1 MCILQILMQNNS
13 QHIIKDCM
21 LLLENGDSFFG
32 KGYGIFG
39 TTVGE
44 ICFNTSITGYQEIL
58 TDPSYKNQII
68 TFTFPH
74 IGIVGTNSNDIESKI
89 IHSSGCI
96 VNNLSIYSSNHR
108 SELCFHAWLKKNKT
122 ICISGID
129 TRTLTRKIR
138 SGGVMKALIHHSSK
152 KKINKSK
159 FLKKIR
165 DFPSMDFSDLTS
177 QVTTANVYIWKN
189 KKKEILDN
197 EDISILQNKKFI
209 AVIDFGIKENILNLL
224 ENQNYNLVVFPSNFN
239 TKIILEQNPSGI
251 FLSNGPGD
259 PKATYE
265 NNKYN
270 IDYLLK
276 EKIPVFG
283 ICLGHQILALA
294 FGANTVKMHH
304 GHRGANHPVKN
315 LKNKK
320 VEITVQN
327 HGFVVDQNKL
337 NSNIIVTHN
346 SLFDGTVA
354 GLKIKNK
361 PFFSVQYHPEA
372 SPGPQDSR
380 YLFKEFKKN
389 IDKYAK
395 KK

>member
-1 MCILQILMQNNS
+1 MQNDS

-21 LLLENGDSFFG
+21 LLLENGDCFFG
-32 KGYGIFG
+32 KGYGDFG
-39 TTVGE
+39 TTIGE
-44 ICFNTSITGYQEIL
+44 ICFNTSMSGYQEIM

-74 IGIVGTNSNDIESKI
+74 IGIVGTNNNDHESEA
-89 IHSSGCI
+89 IHSAGCI
-96 VNNLSIYSSNHR
+96 VNNLSTYSSNHR
-108 SELCFHAWLKKNKT
+108 SEMYFHDWLKKNKK

-138 SGGVMKALIHHSSK
+138 SSGVMKALIHHPKKKNFNKSKLLKKIEEFPIIDSSDLASKVSTKKVFIWKNNK
-152 KKINKSK
+152 KKILDN
-159 FLKKIR
+159 KKICE
-165 DFPSMDFSDLTS
+165 L
-177 QVTTANVYIWKN
+177 NNKN
-189 KKKEILDN
+189 
-197 EDISILQNKKFI
+197 FI

-224 ENQNYNLVVFPSNFN
+224 ESLDYVVVVFPSNFD
-239 TKIILEQNPSGI
+239 TKMIVVQNPMGI

-259 PKATYE
+259 PKATYK
-265 NNKYN
+265 NHKSN
-270 IDYLLK
+270 IDFLLK
-276 EKIPVFG
+276 KNIPVFG

-294 FGANTVKMHH
+294 FDARTIKMHH

-315 LKNKK
+315 LKNKQ

-327 HGFVVDQNKL
+327 HGFVVDKKKL
-337 NSNIIVTHN
+337 SSNIIVTHS
-346 SLFDGTVA
+346 SLFDGTIA

-372 SPGPQDSR
+372 SPGPHDSQ
-380 YLFKEFKKN
+380 YLFEEFSRN
-389 IDKYAK
+389 IENYAK